1 MPSEYVPEAANCL
14 VFPAGMLGL
23 VGVTDIED
31 RVAKVTVTVVLPEI
45 LPDVAVMVAVPVAT
59 AVAKPLL
66 LIVATD
72 VADEFQV
79 T

>member
-1 MPSEYVPEAANCL
+1 L

-31 RVAKVTVTVVLPEI
+31 RVAGVTVSVVLPEI

-59 AVAKPLL
+59 AVAKPLV
-66 LIVATD
+66 LIVATE
-72 VADEFQV
+72 VLDEVQV